1 MTRRVLGVVGALL
14 ALAGCGDVSSTC
26 ASEAEEQAT
35 LDGSHVDEE
44 LVYDDAPPTSGPH
57 NPCWGTWGVHSEP
70 LPDDR
75 WVHNME
81 HGGVVFLY
89 NCPDGC
95 PNAVERLTALV
106 TDLDEQ
112 VILTAYAD
120 MTWKFGVVAWGWRQE
135 FTCVD
140 EAAMEA
146 FYDDHVDR
154 APESSTSNP
163 SESCLD

>member
-1 MTRRVLGVVGALL
+1 MASAVGLLL
-14 ALAGCGDVSSTC
+14 ALTGCEAATSVC
-26 ASEAEEQAT
+26 AAEAEEQAT
-35 LDGSHVDEE
+35 VDSPHTDDA

-57 NPCWGTWGVHSEP
+57 NSCWGEWGVHTEP
-70 LPDDR
+70 LPDDN

-106 TDLDEQ
+106 TDLGDHA
-112 VILTAYAD
+112 ILTPYAE
-120 MTWKFGVVAWGWRQE
+120 MTWKFGVVSWGWRQE

-140 EAAMEA
+140 EDAMEA
-146 FYDDHVDR
+146 FYQAHADD
-154 APESSTSNP
+154 APESSTSDP
-163 SESCLD
+163 SEGCME